1 MIKIVIIRALIILTF
16 WDESTFVRVQ
26 LGKLLPA
33 QRIPWSRQKKHV
45 EDDDGDE
52 DDGDEDEEDDDVKN
66 VDDEERWRPDL
77 LLGLSTAVKSVPE
90 LGELGLIDSLVSV
103 LVGLP

>member
-1 MIKIVIIRALIILTF
+1 MNPLLS
-16 WDESTFVRVQ
+16 ESSLVNSSLHKKFHDHD
-26 LGKLLPA
+26 
-33 QRIPWSRQKKHV
+33 KKHV
-45 EDDDGDE
+45 EDD
-52 DDGDEDEEDDDVKN
+52 DEDEEDDDVKN

-77 LLGLSTAVKSVPE
+77 LLGLSTTVKSVPE

>member
-1 MIKIVIIRALIILTF
+1 MIIIIIMALIILTF

-33 QRIPWSRQKKHV
+33 QRISWSRQKKHI

-52 DDGDEDEEDDDVKN
+52 EDGDEDEEDDDVKN
-66 VDDEERWRPDL
+66 VED
-77 LLGLSTAVKSVPE
+77 
-90 LGELGLIDSLVSV
+90 
-103 LVGLP
+103 